1 MHYKMLQH
9 PNYCLK
15 CSKIPDSNSSTSTA
29 AVGVGV
35 GAGKCSARGA
45 PFMTSGDSHFNPPE
59 AGMLVFDDSK
69 ASVRDFWLSECY
81 TAVSRYTR
89 PPLPLIA
96 ALV

>member
-1 MHYKMLQH
+1 
-9 PNYCLK
+9 
-15 CSKIPDSNSSTSTA
+15 
-29 AVGVGV
+29 
-35 GAGKCSARGA
+35 
-45 PFMTSGDSHFNPPE
+45 MTSGDSHFNPPE